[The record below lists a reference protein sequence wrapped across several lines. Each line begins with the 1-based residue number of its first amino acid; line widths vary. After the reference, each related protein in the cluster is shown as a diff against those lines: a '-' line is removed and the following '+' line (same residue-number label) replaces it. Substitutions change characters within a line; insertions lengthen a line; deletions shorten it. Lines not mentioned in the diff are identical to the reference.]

1 MKARHATLAFAAGV
15 IATFVFHQGG
25 LALLHELGLT
35 ERSPFNMSP
44 TRPLG
49 VPAVFSLAFWGG
61 VWGIVL
67 AWFLGSNKR
76 GWYTRALLFGALL
89 PTAVA
94 LFVVAPL
101 KNQPIAAGWDVQ
113 LIVGAVILNAL
124 WGIGTALVFRALA
137 R

>member
-61 VWGIVL
+61 VWGIAL